1 MGDWQMDQWSVFIQD
16 KWVLIIVAIV
26 VLFLVLKIVKTF
38 VKWIVVLAIIAAV
51 LYYGSTY
58 AGDLSGNLNGLK
70 TTLGNAVADEA
81 KQQITSAIVGEGKDA
96 DYVKHPDGSFTIHTK
111 NIKLDG
117 KPGSNEAEVSFMGK
131 SYKVSINKTIQK
143 FIDEAKQTSR

>member
-1 MGDWQMDQWSVFIQD
+1 MNQWAAFVQD
-16 KWVLIIVAIV
+16 KWLLIIIAIV
-26 VLFLVLKIVKTF
+26 VLFLVMKIMKTF
-38 VKWIVVLAIIAAV
+38 VKWILVLAVIAAV

-58 AGDLSGNLNGLK
+58 ANKLSGLK

-81 KQQITSAIVGEGKDA
+81 KQQLTNAIVGEGKDA
-96 DYVKHPDGSFTIHTK
+96 DYIKHADGSYTIHTK

-117 KPGSNEAEVSFMGK
+117 KPGSDQAEISFMGQ

-143 FIDEAKQTSR
+143 FIDEAKLKQ

>member
-1 MGDWQMDQWSVFIQD
+1 MNQWASFVQD
-16 KWVLIIVAIV
+16 KWLLIIIAIV
-26 VLFLVLKIVKTF
+26 VLFLVMKLVKTF
-38 VKWIVVLAIIAAV
+38 VKWILVLAVIAAV

-58 AGDLSGNLNGLK
+58 AGKLSGLK

-81 KQQITSAIVGEGKDA
+81 KQQLTNVIVGEGKDA
-96 DYVKHPDGSFTIHTK
+96 DYIKHADGTYTIHTK

-117 KPGSNEAEVSFMGK
+117 KPGSDQAEISFMGQ

-143 FIDEAKQTSR
+143 FIDEAKNKQ

>member
-1 MGDWQMDQWSVFIQD
+1 MNQWAAFVQD
-16 KWVLIIVAIV
+16 KWLLIIIAIV
-26 VLFLVLKIVKTF
+26 VLFLVMKVVKTF
-38 VKWIVVLAIIAAV
+38 VKWILVLAVIAAV

-58 AGDLSGNLNGLK
+58 AGKQLSGLK

-81 KQQITSAIVGEGKDA
+81 KQQLTNAIVGEGKDA
-96 DYVKHPDGSFTIHTK
+96 DYIKHADGSYTIHTK

-117 KPGSNEAEVSFMGK
+117 KPGSDQAEVSFMGQ

-143 FIDEAKQTSR
+143 FIDEAKNKQ